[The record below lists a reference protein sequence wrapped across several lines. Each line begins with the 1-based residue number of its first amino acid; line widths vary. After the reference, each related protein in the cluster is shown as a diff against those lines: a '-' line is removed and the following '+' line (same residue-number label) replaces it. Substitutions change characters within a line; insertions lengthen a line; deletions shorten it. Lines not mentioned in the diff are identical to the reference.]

1 MKGLIDMRKY
11 LLKRVLYMLL
21 TLFLVATITFFLMKL
36 MPGTPYTNQAKMTA
50 SQIEIMNK
58 QYGLD
63 KPIWEQYLI
72 YIFGMFHG
80 DFGTSFQYSNQPVAY
95 LISSRLGASMQ
106 LGLQAMIFGVFFGVI
121 LGAAAAIK
129 HNTWADTGA
138 TVIAI
143 IGKSVPN
150 FVLAILLQYYIAL
163 KLGWFPIAGWGQ
175 FSNTILPTIA
185 LGVGPLAETARFI
198 RTSMVE
204 VLNSDDYIELAK
216 AKGLS
221 KFEVVYHHALRN
233 SLIPL
238 VTLLGPYTVALM
250 TGSMVIENAFNI
262 PGIGEQFV
270 KSIMTNDYPTI
281 MGVTMVFSIGLVV
294 VILITD
300 IIYGLIDPRIRL
312 EGNGGNK

>member
-1 MKGLIDMRKY
+1 MRKY

-80 DFGTSFQYSNQPVAY
+80 DFGTSFQYSNQPVSY

-204 VLNSDDYIELAK
+204 VLNSDYIELAK

-250 TGSMVIENAFNI
+250 TGSMVIENVFNI

>member
-1 MKGLIDMRKY
+1 MRKY

-21 TLFLVATITFFLMKL
+21 TLFLVATITFILMKL

-121 LGAAAAIK
+121 LGAVAAIK

-204 VLNSDDYIELAK
+204 VLNSDYIELAK

-250 TGSMVIENAFNI
+250 TGSMVIENVFNI

-281 MGVTMVFSIGLVV
+281 MGVTMIFSIGLVV

>member
-1 MKGLIDMRKY
+1 MRKY
-11 LLKRVLYMLL
+11 LLKRVLYMIL

-204 VLNSDDYIELAK
+204 VLNSDYIELAK

-250 TGSMVIENAFNI
+250 TGSMVIENIFNI

>member
-204 VLNSDDYIELAK
+204 VLNSDYIELAK

-250 TGSMVIENAFNI
+250 TGSMVSDTVFNI

-312 EGNGGNK
+312 EGNGGNE

>member
-1 MKGLIDMRKY
+1 
-11 LLKRVLYMLL
+11 
-21 TLFLVATITFFLMKL
+21 
-36 MPGTPYTNQAKMTA
+36 MTA

-204 VLNSDDYIELAK
+204 VLNSDYIELAK

-250 TGSMVIENAFNI
+250 TGSMVIENVFNI

>member
-1 MKGLIDMRKY
+1 MRKY

-36 MPGTPYTNQAKMTA
+36 MPGTPYTNQAKMTT

-204 VLNSDDYIELAK
+204 VLNSDYIELAK

-250 TGSMVIENAFNI
+250 TGSMVIENVFNI

>member
-1 MKGLIDMRKY
+1 MRKY

-185 LGVGPLAETARFI
+185 LGVGPLAETSRFI

-204 VLNSDDYIELAK
+204 VLNSDYIELAK

-250 TGSMVIENAFNI
+250 TGSMVIENVFNI

-281 MGVTMVFSIGLVV
+281 MGVTMVFSSGLVV

-312 EGNGGNK
+312 EGNGGNE

>member
-1 MKGLIDMRKY
+1 MRKY

-163 KLGWFPIAGWGQ
+163 KLGWFPIAGWDQ

-204 VLNSDDYIELAK
+204 VLNSDYIELAK

-250 TGSMVIENAFNI
+250 TGSMVIENIFNI

>member
-1 MKGLIDMRKY
+1 MRKY

-204 VLNSDDYIELAK
+204 VLNSDYIELAK

-250 TGSMVIENAFNI
+250 TGSMVIENIFNI

-281 MGVTMVFSIGLVV
+281 MGVTMVFSIELVV

>member
-204 VLNSDDYIELAK
+204 VLNSDYIELAK

-250 TGSMVIENAFNI
+250 TGSMVIENVFNI

-312 EGNGGNK
+312 EGNGGNR